1 MKELIFIG
9 SMGLFVKSM
18 WEICANHIGGAFIW
32 TLLFCMGIG
41 FFGLLYRIE
50 MVRRMKAERR
60 IR

>member
-1 MKELIFIG
+1 MRPITFFG
-9 SMGLFVKSM
+9 SMALFVKAI
-18 WEICANHIGGAFIW
+18 WEICSDNIGAAFIW

-41 FFGLLYRIE
+41 FFGLLYRID